1 MILVTGGAGYLGSR
15 LLPQLIAAGH
25 NVRVVDALWFDSKPL
40 QHPRLEVI
48 SADLASFNAEWL
60 RDVDDI
66 IHLAGLS
73 NDVTAEFAPDLAL
86 RSNVQATSALASAAA
101 AEAAKRQRPIRC
113 IFASSCSVYH
123 SPEHLGNGSPE
134 LLTEEHPVEPSAIY
148 SQSKR
153 AAEIELLKASDS
165 EPFFCPVILR
175 KGTIFGFSPRMRFDL
190 VVNSFSLDAWSK
202 RRLVLNGA
210 GDVWRPL
217 LHIDDAV
224 EAYLALLKIP
234 AERMK
239 GRIYNLLGRNVRIS
253 DLAWEVATVLRQAC
267 CVGLDIVRHPTKDN
281 GGRSYR
287 VDGGKISAD
296 LGIHPNRDTRA
307 SVLDLWEKL
316 QDHSF
321 GKDPANDAR
330 YFNIRWLTRN
340 SISGTTEVAGN
351 PSRHNGKSSI
361 ENAGSAHE
369 PKARRQ
375 IPYFRHGIGDEEIQA
390 VSETL
395 RSDWLTSGPRVKQF
409 EADFSAFVG
418 APYAIAVA
426 SATAALRLA
435 LEAMGVGPGD
445 DVLVPTM
452 TFASAVAVVIHRGAR
467 PVFVDCTPDTLT
479 MEPADL
485 ERKITSNSRVVMPM
499 HYAGHPCDLDAVHE
513 IAARHNLQVL
523 EDAAHALTAAYR
535 GKTIGS
541 TSETS
546 CFSFYANKTI
556 TTGEGG
562 MVATFNADLA
572 ARMRLMAY
580 HGINRDV
587 PNSSGVKRW
596 WSYEVVAPGFKDN
609 MTDIQAAIGVEQLKK
624 AHAFRNARQRCADLY
639 REALNGV
646 PGVRAPASCATVRHA
661 WHLHV
666 IQLQPED
673 LKISRDEFSLRLE
686 EEGVANSVH
695 YLPLHLHKY
704 YRETFGCR
712 PADCPA
718 ATAACDRIVSLP
730 IFPGLADDDVAYV
743 AEQIRKLCLQYR
755 R

>member
-15 LLPQLIAAGH
+15 LLPQLISAGH
-25 NVRVVDALWFDSKPL
+25 NVRVVDTLWFDSKPL

-48 SADLASFNAEWL
+48 SADLAAFDPAWL
-60 RDVDDI
+60 RGVDDI

-73 NDVTAEFAPDLAL
+73 NDVTAEFAPELAL
-86 RSNVQATSALASAAA
+86 RSNVQATSALATAAA
-101 AEAAKRQRPIRC
+101 AEAARRRRPIRC

-123 SPEHLGNGSPE
+123 SPEHFGDGSPE
-134 LLTEEHPVEPSAIY
+134 LLTEDHRVEPSAIY

-153 AAEIELLKASDS
+153 LAEIELLKASDS
-165 EPFFCPVILR
+165 EPLFCPVILR

-190 VVNSFSLDAWSK
+190 VVNSFSLDAWSN
-202 RRLVLNGA
+202 RRLVLNGSR
-210 GDVWRPL
+210 DVWRPL

-224 EAYLALLKIP
+224 EAYLTLLKIP
-234 AERMK
+234 AKRMK
-239 GRIYNLLGRNVRIS
+239 GRTYNLLGRNVRVS
-253 DLAWEVATVLRQAC
+253 DLATEVASVLRQDC
-267 CVGLDIVRHPTKDN
+267 GVNLEIVRDPTKDN

-287 VDGGKISAD
+287 VDGGKIGAD
-296 LGIHPNRDTRA
+296 LGIHPNRETRA
-307 SVLDLWEKL
+307 SVLDLWGKL

-321 GKDPANDAR
+321 GKDPASDAR
-330 YFNIRWLTRN
+330 YFNIRWLTQN
-340 SISGTTEVAGN
+340 SIPGTAEVASS
-351 PSRHNGKSSI
+351 PSRHNGKS
-361 ENAGSAHE
+361 NGQKGGSTYE
-369 PKARRQ
+369 PQARRQ
-375 IPYFRHGIGDEEIQA
+375 VPYFRHGIGDEEIQA
-390 VSETL
+390 VCETL

-418 APYAIAVA
+418 APYTIAVA

-435 LEAMGVGPGD
+435 LEAMGVGSGD

-452 TFASAVAVVIHRGAR
+452 TFASAVAVVIHLGAR
-467 PVFVDCTPDTLT
+467 PVFVDCTADTLT
-479 MEPADL
+479 MDPADL

-499 HYAGHPCDLDAVHE
+499 HYAGHPCDLDRVHE
-513 IAARHNLQVL
+513 IATRHNLEVL
-523 EDAAHALTAAYR
+523 EDAAHALTAAYH

-562 MVATFNADLA
+562 MIVTFNPDLA

-580 HGINRDV
+580 HGINRNV

-624 AHAFRNARQRCADLY
+624 AHTFRTARQRCADLY
-639 REALNGV
+639 REALNEV

-666 IQLQPED
+666 IQLQPEE
-673 LKISRDEFSLRLE
+673 LKITRDEFSLRLE

-704 YRETFGCR
+704 YKETLGCQ
-712 PADCPA
+712 PDDCPA
-718 ATAACDRIVSLP
+718 AATAYDRIVSLP
-730 IFPGLADDDVAYV
+730 IFPGLADDDVVYV
-743 AEQIRKLCLQYR
+743 AEQVRKLCLRYR